1 MTNRIGGSGE
11 IGEQKR
17 SGFTLIELMIVIT
30 LIGILASVVVSRLLT
45 GLLFN
50 VTPYDPITLGVVA
63 LILGSVGLGA
73 SWVPALRASSVEPV
87 EALRHD

>member
-1 MTNRIGGSGE
+1 MPGKPQAMVVEFLNHRNIDML
-11 IGEQKR
+11 R
-17 SGFTLIELMIVIT
+17 
-30 LIGILASVVVSRLLT
+30 IGILASVVVSRLLT
-45 GLLFN
+45 GLLFD
-50 VTPYDPITLGVVA
+50 VAPYDPIILGVVA